1 MPLVKVSRRVGFS
14 AAENQ
19 LVLDAVHEALVEGFK
34 IPDGDRHQ
42 QLLELDAAHFEIP
55 SERGPGFTLV
65 EITAFPGR
73 SSETKRKLYQ
83 ALARRCAAA
92 GVPPRD
98 LFVVLIEPPLES
110 WCPRDGV
117 SSADR
122 KPGFPLDV

>member
-1 MPLVKVSRRVGFS
+1 MPLVRVSRRVGFS
-14 AAENQ
+14 TAENR
-19 LVLDAVHEALVEGFK
+19 LLLDAVHAALVEGFK

-55 SERGPGFTLV
+55 RERGPGYTLV

-73 SSETKRKLYQ
+73 SVEAKRRLYQ

-98 LFVVLIEPPLES
+98 LFVVILEPPLES
-110 WCPRDGV
+110 WSPRDGV
-117 SSADR
+117 PSADHR
-122 KPGFPLDV
+122 PGFALDV